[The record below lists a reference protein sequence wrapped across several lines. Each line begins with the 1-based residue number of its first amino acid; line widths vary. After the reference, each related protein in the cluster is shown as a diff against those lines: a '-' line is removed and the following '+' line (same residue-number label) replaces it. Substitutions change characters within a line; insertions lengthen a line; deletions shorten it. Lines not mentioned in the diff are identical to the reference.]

1 MRHGMLTRRGF
12 LAASGGSL
20 ALIPASSLGAP
31 GPLRPETF
39 GARGDG
45 VTNDSDAFAALAAE
59 VNRSGGGEIALRPTT
74 YVVGRQTKGERGG
87 YSFAPAPIMHLLK
100 CTAPLIIRGNGARLR
115 CAPGLRYGTFDRN
128 TGRATRHA
136 MPYTAP
142 GELAAPYRAMLR
154 VEDCSGPVIIAGLE
168 FDGDLQS
175 LELGGTYGDT
185 GWQIPAAGLHLMNNR
200 GSEQLSDIHSHHHA
214 LDGILIDG
222 ADGRLARSTL
232 QHVRSEYNGR
242 QACSITGGSN
252 YEFSD
257 CRFSDS
263 GRGGISSAPGAGV
276 DIEAEGGKRIRN
288 LRFLRCTFSNNKGAG
303 LVADSGDS
311 AGASFENC
319 TFIGTTSWAAWP
331 NKPRFSFSKCTF
343 VGAITHAFGDP
354 DPARACRFDYCR
366 FLDDPA
372 LSPNGLVYGGA
383 NPSRPIAD
391 LPNNKNVLFDH
402 CKFDLTHR
410 SVLPWTT
417 NVTIYANCS
426 MSQRAPAKSYPRG
439 TFTGLNRISGNV
451 DLYSSR
457 IQGELI
463 LNGRS
468 VH

>member
-1 MRHGMLTRRGF
+1 MILTRRLF
-12 LAASGGSL
+12 LAGSGGAL
-20 ALIPASSLGAP
+20 ALFPGRSFGAP
-31 GPLRPETF
+31 GALTPEAF

-45 VTNDSDAFAALAAE
+45 ATNDTDAFAALSSE
-59 VNRSGGGEIALRPTT
+59 VNRRGGGEIALRPVT
-74 YVVGRQTKGERGG
+74 YIVGSQMKGGGRGA
-87 YSFAPAPIMHLLK
+87 YSFAPAPIMHFLR

-115 CAPGLRYGTFDRN
+115 CAPGLRYGTFDRE
-128 TGRATRHA
+128 TGRVTRHV

-142 GELAAPYRAMLR
+142 GELATPYQAMLR
-154 VEDCSGPVIIAGLE
+154 VEECSGTVIITGLE
-168 FDGDLQS
+168 LDGDLRS
-175 LELGGTYGDT
+175 LEFGGPYGDT
-185 GWQIPAAGLHLMNNR
+185 GWQIPAVGLHLINNR

-222 ADGRLARSTL
+222 PDGRFAESTL

-242 QACSITGGSN
+242 QGCSITGGSN
-252 YEFSD
+252 YVFSD
-257 CRFSDS
+257 CRFTNS
-263 GRGGISSAPGAGV
+263 GRGSISSAPGAGV

-311 AGASFENC
+311 AGASFEMC

-354 DPARACRFDYCR
+354 DPERACHFLDCR

-372 LSPNGLVYGGA
+372 LSPSGVVYGGA

-402 CKFDLTHR
+402 CTFDLTHR

-426 MSQRAPAKSYPRG
+426 MSQRASAKSYPRG
-439 TFTGLNRISGNV
+439 TFIGLNRITGNV

-457 IQGELI
+457 IEGQLI